1 MKEEILTRYYVG
13 LLLVAFLT
21 LIFPVGILKAILFSV
36 LITVVKYL
44 FDKYVMSYLN
54 PYIDKFYTTTPRT
67 TAGQIQTTKIV
78 LNTNNYL
85 KLLLIVQ

>member
-21 LIFPVGILKAILFSV
+21 LILPVGILKAILFSV

-54 PYIDKFYTTTPRT
+54 PYIDKFISWLSP
-67 TAGQIQTTKIV
+67 KV
-78 LNTNNYL
+78 
-85 KLLLIVQ
+85 

>member
-54 PYIDKFYTTTPRT
+54 PYIDKFIAWLSP
-67 TAGQIQTTKIV
+67 KV
-78 LNTNNYL
+78 
-85 KLLLIVQ
+85 

>member
-21 LIFPVGILKAILFSV
+21 LIFPVGILKAILLSFA
-36 LITVVKYL
+36 ITVVKYL

-54 PYIDKFYTTTPRT
+54 PYIDKFIAWLSP
-67 TAGQIQTTKIV
+67 KV
-78 LNTNNYL
+78 
-85 KLLLIVQ
+85 

>member
-21 LIFPVGILKAILFSV
+21 LIFPVGILKAILLSV
-36 LITVVKYL
+36 AITAVKYL

-54 PYIDKFYTTTPRT
+54 PYIDKFIAWLSP
-67 TAGQIQTTKIV
+67 KV
-78 LNTNNYL
+78 
-85 KLLLIVQ
+85 

>member
-21 LIFPVGILKAILFSV
+21 LILPVGILKAILFSI

-44 FDKYVMSYLN
+44 FDKYIMSYLN
-54 PYIDKFYTTTPRT
+54 PYIDKFIAWLSP
-67 TAGQIQTTKIV
+67 KV
-78 LNTNNYL
+78 
-85 KLLLIVQ
+85 

>member
-21 LIFPVGILKAILFSV
+21 LIFPIGLLKAILLSFA
-36 LITVVKYL
+36 ITVVKYL

-54 PYIDKFYTTTPRT
+54 PYIDKFISWLSP
-67 TAGQIQTTKIV
+67 KV
-78 LNTNNYL
+78 
-85 KLLLIVQ
+85 

>member
-21 LIFPVGILKAILFSV
+21 LIFPVGILKAILLSFA
-36 LITVVKYL
+36 ITVVKYL

-54 PYIDKFYTTTPRT
+54 PYIDKFIAWFSP
-67 TAGQIQTTKIV
+67 KV
-78 LNTNNYL
+78 
-85 KLLLIVQ
+85 

>member
-13 LLLVAFLT
+13 VLLVAFLT

-54 PYIDKFYTTTPRT
+54 PYIDKFIAWLSP
-67 TAGQIQTTKIV
+67 KV
-78 LNTNNYL
+78 
-85 KLLLIVQ
+85 